1 MRCGKAALD
10 RILHPPHP
18 PGRTACGVVSLRLWL
33 ADRRRRFYNRL
44 MASMPQNTD
53 EGRAHHQAGRLEEAE
68 SVYRGVLES
77 EPDNAEALHL
87 MGVLAFQRGRLDAAI
102 DWFGRAVD
110 RDGGN
115 AKYLGNLGVALVSAR
130 RPEDALPVLE
140 DAVRLDPDG
149 ATNRNSLGEAYR
161 ATGRLEDAVAAYRQ
175 AVELDPGYAEAHGN
189 LAVALMQ
196 AGRLEEALA
205 SGETAVAADPGNAEG
220 HNTVGSILR
229 SCGRAADAEAAFRR
243 AVEIAPG
250 FTPARRNLGLVLLE
264 TRQAEEAKAHYRAAT
279 DAEPRN
285 GAGFAGLARACH
297 AQGRIEEAVVQ
308 HRRAIELA
316 PHRALYHSN
325 LLFTLLSSA
334 EVDARA
340 LYQEHRTWNQRHAV
354 KLAAPVAVH
363 GNARDADRRLRLG
376 YVSADFRN
384 HPVGRLALPAVAG
397 HDRSGFE
404 VFCYSQNR
412 KSDAVTARFLEGADR
427 WRETASL
434 DDGALADAIRADG
447 IDILVDLTGHT
458 ARSRLLVFARRPAP
472 VQIAWLGYLGT
483 TGLDAMDYLI
493 GDPVHTPAG
502 CEDAFSERIL
512 RMPHDLV
519 CFDPPAEA
527 PGVVAPPVENEGFV
541 TFGVFNNPTKITVPA
556 LALWARVL
564 EAVPASR
571 LIMKYRS
578 FDDAATGDY
587 MLGCFADNGIDAGRI
602 EFIGESGYRELLETY
617 NRVDIALDTTPYSGT
632 MTTLEA
638 LWMGVPVVAASG
650 GRMVARSSA
659 AHLSACGLAELV
671 AADEA
676 HYLSIA
682 RALAG
687 DPARLAR
694 LRAGMRARL
703 KASALCDAA
712 AFVRDLEALYRA
724 AWRRWCA
731 EAGETGVRS

>member
-1 MRCGKAALD
+1 
-10 RILHPPHP
+10 
-18 PGRTACGVVSLRLWL
+18 
-33 ADRRRRFYNRL
+33 
-44 MASMPQNTD
+44 MPQNMD

-110 RDGGN
+110 RDDGN
-115 AKYLGNLGVALVSAR
+115 AKYLGNLGTALVTAR
-130 RPEDALPVLE
+130 RPDDALPVLE
-140 DAVRLDPDG
+140 HAARLDPE
-149 ATNRNSLGEAYR
+149 AAVALNSLGEACR
-161 ATGRLEDAVAAYRQ
+161 VTGRLEDAIDAFQRAVAA
-175 AVELDPGYAEAHGN
+175 EPGYAEAYGN
-189 LAVALMQ
+189 LAVVLMQ
-196 AGRLEEALA
+196 AGRLAEALA
-205 SGETAVAADPGNAEG
+205 GAQAAVAADPENADG
-220 HNTVGSILR
+220 HNALGSVLLTDAR
-229 SCGRAADAEAAFRR
+229 LADAETAFRR
-243 AVEIAPG
+243 ALELAPG
-250 FTPARRNLGLVLLE
+250 FTQARRNLGLVLLD
-264 TRQAEEAKAHYRAAT
+264 TRKVEEAKAHYRAAM
-279 DAEPRN
+279 DAEPQD
-285 GAGFAGLARACH
+285 GAGYAGLARACH
-297 AQGRIEEAVVQ
+297 AQGRIEEAIVQ

-316 PHRALYHSN
+316 PQNALYHSN

-334 EVDARA
+334 AVDARA

-354 KLAAPVAVH
+354 KLGPPAAVH

-376 YVSADFRN
+376 YVSADFRD

-397 HDRSGFE
+397 HDRSEFE
-404 VFCYSQNR
+404 VFCYSQHR
-412 KSDAVTARFLEGADR
+412 KSDAVTARFRDGADR
-427 WRETASL
+427 WRETAAL

-458 ARSRLLVFARRPAP
+458 ARSRLLAFARRPAP

-483 TGLDAMDYLI
+483 TGLDAMNYVI
-493 GDPVHTPAG
+493 GDPVHTPVG
-502 CEDAFSERIL
+502 CEDVFSERVL

-519 CFDPPAEA
+519 CFAPPAEA
-527 PGVVAPPVENEGFV
+527 PEMVAPPAESQGFV

-556 LALWARVL
+556 LALWARVM

-578 FDDAATGDY
+578 FDDVATGDY
-587 MLGCFADNGIDAGRI
+587 MLGRFADNGIDAGRI
-602 EFIGESGYRELLETY
+602 ELIGESGYRELLETY

-638 LWMGVPVVAASG
+638 LWMGVPVVAGLG

-659 AHLSACGLAELV
+659 AHLSACGLGDLV

-676 HYLSIA
+676 QYFSIA

-694 LRAGMRARL
+694 LRAGMRERL
-703 KASALCDAA
+703 KTSALCDAA
-712 AFVRDLEALYRA
+712 AFVRDLEALYRD

-731 EAGETGVRS
+731 ERGDIVGRS